1 VLIEVDL
8 EPGSVSLTGA
18 DDFTRF
24 HVSVTGRPDGT
35 RLDAVLRATA
45 TGELDD
51 APDVA
56 TDALVRVDAV
66 RRMAGRGDAPWEAD
80 FAAMLDFARSK
91 GWLLDDGGSI
101 RAHIEWD

>member
-1 VLIEVDL
+1 MLIEVDL
-8 EPGSVSLTGA
+8 APGSVTLTGA

-24 HVSVTGRPDGT
+24 HVSVLGRQDGT

-51 APDVA
+51 ASDAA

-66 RRMAGRGDAPWEAD
+66 RRMAGRADAQWEAH
-80 FAAMLDFARSK
+80 FAAMLDFARTK
-91 GWLLDDGGSI
+91 GWLIDHGSAI